1 MASKGFEILFWYR
14 ATSRVLRSTTLRCR
28 CLIRKLLAVGSPWT
42 RARLYN
48 PPGATEARQ
57 AQRLR
62 SYKINLRDVIR
73 VIIGNTGMINIK
85 PMYISINLSNM
96 QYKYVPMRLF

>member
-1 MASKGFEILFWYR
+1 
-14 ATSRVLRSTTLRCR
+14 V
-28 CLIRKLLAVGSPWT
+28 T
-42 RARLYN
+42 RARLYD